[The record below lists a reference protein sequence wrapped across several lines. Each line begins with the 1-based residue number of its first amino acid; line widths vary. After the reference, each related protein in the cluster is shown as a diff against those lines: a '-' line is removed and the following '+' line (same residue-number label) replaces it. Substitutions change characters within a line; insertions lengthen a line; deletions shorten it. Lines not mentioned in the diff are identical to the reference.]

1 MKQFHTI
8 RDVSGFAV
16 LFGLG
21 AGGLW
26 LCRMVL
32 SNAFA
37 FVLLFFPTIVAL
49 SVCVVGLLGVF
60 WVLIERITFEI
71 HDWRLRNKSHQ

>member
-8 RDVSGFAV
+8 RDVSGFAF
-16 LFGLG
+16 LIALG
-21 AGGLW
+21 IGGLW

-37 FVLLFFPTIVAL
+37 FVLLFFPAIVAL
-49 SVCVVGLLGVF
+49 SVCVVGIVGIF
-60 WVLIERITFEI
+60 WVLIDRIAFEF
-71 HDWRLRNKSHQ
+71 HDRRLRKTRQ